1 MGVFR
6 CSRGCVTMPDE
17 LKNAKK
23 VVGVKQ
29 LTKALRQGTVQ
40 TVFLAKNADPMLT
53 EPVEALAEAH
63 RVPVRWVSTMAELG
77 QHCGISVGAAAAG
90 ILN

>member
-1 MGVFR
+1 
-6 CSRGCVTMPDE
+6 MPDE

-53 EPVEALAEAH
+53 EPVEKLAQA
-63 RVPVRWVSTMAELG
+63 RQVPVLWVRTMQELG
-77 QHCGISVGAAAAG
+77 SACGISVGASAAG
-90 ILN
+90 VLR